1 MARKHGGEPGREPH
15 RLPSLAGGTQR
26 GITMDMSGRDDGR
39 RFEMSE
45 TQEDGTVRTGGGGGG
60 TQQGHPPKPKPKPP
74 KK

>member
-1 MARKHGGEPGREPH
+1 MA
-15 RLPSLAGGTQR
+15 AGPAENRTACQVWRAGPKG

-45 TQEDGTVRTGGGGGG
+45 TQEDGTVRTGGGGG